1 MTTRSPARLAPWL
14 LLGTLGA
21 LLWAERRWPLRKRTA
36 PQAGRL
42 AYNALTGAG
51 AAAAVALLEAP
62 LTRRLARTLEPR
74 RWGLTAWPARL
85 PRAAR
90 SVVSLLLLDASLTA
104 WHVLLHRSPL
114 LWRWHRVHHA
124 DADLDVSTALRFHAA
139 EMLWSLPWRLAQ
151 VALIGVQR
159 RTLDLWSTLTAAAV
173 LFHHANLRLPPRAE
187 RALGWFVVT
196 PRLHGIHHADVQ
208 QLQQTNFSSGLT
220 LWDRLLGTFCDDEPQ
235 RSVTIGLPR

>member
-21 LLWAERRWPLRKRTA
+21 LLWAERRWPLRERTA
-36 PQAGRL
+36 PQVGRL
-42 AYNALTGAG
+42 AHNALMGAG
-51 AAAAVALLEAP
+51 AAAAIALLESP
-62 LTRRLARTLEPR
+62 LTHRLARTLER
-74 RWGLTAWPARL
+74 QHWGFAARL
-85 PRAAR
+85 PRAAH

-151 VALIGVQR
+151 VALIGVPQ
-159 RTLDLWSTLTAAAV
+159 RTLDLWSTFTGAAV

-187 RALGWFVVT
+187 RVLGWFVVT

-208 QLQQTNFSSGLT
+208 HLQHTNFSSGLT
-220 LWDRLLGTFCDDEPQ
+220 LWDRLLGTFRGDVPQ
-235 RSVTIGLPR
+235 HTVTIGLPQ